1 MTSKIL
7 PTRLP
12 TGKETG
18 LYLATDMGGTN
29 LRTAAVHL
37 LGDGRVGATVEKH
50 EITHQLK
57 PALVKP
63 CLTGLPTEL
72 VAPQVGCPGHGQSR
86 PTLQK
91 GGGQTA
97 INRGKVLA
105 MGKGFDQSDV
115 MGMDL
120 KNLLE
125 FGFKRK
131 NLPIVVSAIINDNV
145 SVILATGTNTAYIE
159 RASEMSKYK
168 GPACDQMIHSTEWD
182 AMGKA

>member
-1 MTSKIL
+1 
-7 PTRLP
+7 
-12 TGKETG
+12 
-18 LYLATDMGGTN
+18 MGGTN

-50 EITHQLK
+50 EIAHQLK

-72 VAPQVGCPGHGQSR
+72 VAPQ
-86 PTLQK
+86 TL
-91 GGGQTA
+91 
-97 INRGKVLA
+97 
-105 MGKGFDQSDV
+105 
-115 MGMDL
+115 
-120 KNLLE
+120 
-125 FGFKRK
+125 
-131 NLPIVVSAIINDNV
+131 VSHAYVSLSTKV

-159 RASEMSKYK
+159 RASEVSKFK